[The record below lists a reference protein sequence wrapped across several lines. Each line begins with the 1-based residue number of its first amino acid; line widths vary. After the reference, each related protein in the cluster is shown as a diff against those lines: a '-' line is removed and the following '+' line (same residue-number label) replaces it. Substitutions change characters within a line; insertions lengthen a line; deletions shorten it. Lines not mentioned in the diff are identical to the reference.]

1 MDRGAI
7 LELGLVG
14 LVVSVVLIA
23 VRAVWLM
30 AMGFWRHLL
39 RKTESAFGAGETL
52 VLAWSGMRGVIS
64 LAAALALPVSLPSGE
79 PLPAREAGIV
89 VTFPVILVTLGGQGL
104 TLPLVIRAA
113 RLAADD
119 TVEHEAGHA
128 RRDLVDEA
136 LKRIGELYEAWPGHR
151 ELLDQLR
158 TSYQHRAEHEDQ
170 LHEAPGSAAEQE
182 LVEHRQI
189 RRAVIDAPGVT
200 LRRFA
205 ALPGRESLVVRLE
218 GSDPKAPSLLLM
230 GHTDVVPVNPDG
242 WTHDPFAAELAD
254 GIVWGRGAVDML
266 TFTASMAV
274 ALKRLLA
281 VGFRPKGTLVYAA
294 VADEEAAGVYGAE
307 WLGARHTGAVKN
319 HHGSSAVGGA
329 RLPFG
334 RGGARPPPLG
344 RGGGGGGGPPSPG
357 AGPPPPPPAPPPR
370 TTPPPSGGDA
380 PP

>member
-1 MDRGAI
+1 MDRGAVIGLTIGWVVMQIRSRVEDTPVEITISLLTPYASYLSAELIGASGVIACVATGLFLGRKTSRFMGSDVRLAGRAVWEMLVFLLNGAIFILIGLQISSLADRMDRGAI

-39 RKTESAFGAGETL
+39 RKTESAFGAGETV

-79 PLPAREAGIV
+79 PLPAREAVIV
-89 VTFPVILVTLGGQGL
+89 VTFTVILVTLGGQGL

-189 RRAVIDAPGVT
+189 RRAVIDAQ
-200 LRRFA
+200 RE
-205 ALPGRESLVVRLE
+205 ALAGMR
-218 GSDPKAPSLLLM
+218 
-230 GHTDVVPVNPDG
+230 
-242 WTHDPFAAELAD
+242 
-254 GIVWGRGAVDML
+254 GRGTIDDSV
-266 TFTASMAV
+266 
-274 ALKRLLA
+274 
-281 VGFRPKGTLVYAA
+281 FREIERDL
-294 VADEEAAGVYGAE
+294 DLEEVRMEA
-307 WLGARHTGAVKN
+307 
-319 HHGSSAVGGA
+319 
-329 RLPFG
+329 
-334 RGGARPPPLG
+334 
-344 RGGGGGGGPPSPG
+344 
-357 AGPPPPPPAPPPR
+357 
-370 TTPPPSGGDA
+370 
-380 PP
+380 